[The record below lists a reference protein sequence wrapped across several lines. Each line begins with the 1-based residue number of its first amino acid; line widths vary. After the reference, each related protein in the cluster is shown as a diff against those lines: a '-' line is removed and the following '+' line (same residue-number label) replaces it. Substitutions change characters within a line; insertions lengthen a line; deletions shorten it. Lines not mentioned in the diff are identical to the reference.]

1 MNTKPILHC
10 AIYTRKS
17 SEEGLD
23 QDFNSLHAQREAC
36 ESYIASQK
44 HEGWHIVKKH
54 YDDGGFSGG
63 NMERPALK
71 QLLEDIETGK
81 VNVVIVYKVDR
92 LTRSLADFAKIIER
106 FDKQSVSFVS
116 VTQQFNT
123 TSSMGRLTLN
133 VLLSFAQFEREVTSE
148 RIRDKI
154 AASKKKGMWMGGCV
168 PLGYDL
174 KDRKLLI
181 NAMEAHTLK
190 YIYRRYLELGCVRL
204 LKEDLD
210 RQDIRSKV
218 RGQKGGRLFS
228 RGLLYK
234 ILSNPIYIGQIRH
247 KGTCYPG
254 QHEAIIEKEVW
265 EQVQQ
270 HMASNSV
277 EHKTRSRNTVS
288 CPLTNKL
295 FDDSGERLVSVHA
308 NKKGRRYRYYI
319 SQSLIADP
327 KDASPNGWRLP
338 GQEFENVI
346 THAASEIIHDEV
358 AVTTALQ
365 ESGIAVHNIQSA
377 LHAAKKI
384 QPDAAGLINRFVQR
398 VELRQD
404 GIRLMLSLASLV
416 VPEMDSHAV
425 TIVRDIPM
433 QMKRRGVEKRLIIGG
448 SGPIRVDRT
457 LLKTIVRAHKWF
469 NELVSGRVQTM
480 AEIASQEGVDKSYVS
495 RVMTLAFLAPDITES
510 IIAGR
515 QPADLSVE
523 KLTKRIDL
531 PLDWAQQRQLLGLRL
546 IL

>member
-1 MNTKPILHC
+1 MNTKQILRC

-36 ESYIASQK
+36 EAYIASQK
-44 HEGWHIVKKH
+44 HEGWQAVKTH

-81 VNVVIVYKVDR
+81 VNVVVVYKVDR

-174 KDRKLLI
+174 KNRKLLI
-181 NAMEAHTLK
+181 NAKEARTLQ

-210 RQDIRSKV
+210 RQDIRSKA
-218 RGQKGGRLFS
+218 RGQKGGRSLS
-228 RGLLYK
+228 RGTLYK
-234 ILSNPIYIGQIRH
+234 MLTNPIYIGQIRH

-254 QHEAIIEKEVW
+254 QHEAIIEKELW

-277 EHKTRSRNTVS
+277 EHKTRSSNTVS

-295 FDDSGERLVSVHA
+295 FDVSGERLVSAHA

-319 SQSLIADP
+319 SQSLRADP
-327 KDASPNGWRLP
+327 KEASSNGWRLP
-338 GQEFENVI
+338 AQELEHVI
-346 THAASEIIHDEV
+346 THAASEIIHDDG
-358 AVTTALQ
+358 ALTTAFQ
-365 ESGIAVHNIQSA
+365 ESGIAVHHIQSA
-377 LHAAKKI
+377 LDAARKI
-384 QPDAAGLINRFVQR
+384 QPDAADVIDRFIQR
-398 VELRQD
+398 VELRQE
-404 GIRLMLSLASLV
+404 GICLTLSLASLL
-416 VPEMDSHAV
+416 VPEMDSNTV
-425 TIVRDIPM
+425 TIVRNIPM
-433 QMKRRGVEKRLIIGG
+433 QMKRRGVEMRLIIGG
-448 SGPIRVDRT
+448 TSPARVDQT

-469 NELVSGRVQTM
+469 NELVSGRVKTM

-495 RVMTLAFLAPDITES
+495 RVMTLVFLAPDITES

-523 KLTKRIDL
+523 MLTKRIDL
-531 PLDWAQQRQLLGLRL
+531 PLDWMQQRQLLGFL
-546 IL
+546 